1 MCFIFIFSGALC
13 SLIDKL
19 FYGGCLDFIGISDLF
34 IEYFKDIYINLGL
47 LFFIMSCYKGG
58 FFSQTEET
66 SLKDDWNS
74 IKKFLNFIKNDI
86 LQILKKE
93 KMIILNNMLLEH
105 LMQKY
110 HLL

>member
-1 MCFIFIFSGALC
+1 M
-13 SLIDKL
+13 
-19 FYGGCLDFIGISDLF
+19 
-34 IEYFKDIYINLGL
+34 INILVFTPYM
-47 LFFIMSCYKGG
+47 FFIMSCYKGG

-93 KMIILNNMLLEH
+93 KV
-105 LMQKY
+105 
-110 HLL
+110 